1 MKKKV
6 IVPKEKFDGML
17 SRILQSKPLSR
28 DEIKSTG
35 KRGPK
40 TPILAKP

>member
-6 IVPKEKFDGML
+6 LVEKKNFDDAL
-17 SRILQSKPLSR
+17 HRILQSKP
-28 DEIKSTG
+28 IPKSKVKTSG
-35 KRGPK
+35 KNGPK